1 MLLTNRQERAR
12 FFRFVVVGSIGFLV
26 DFGTFNILR
35 SLLNIQPVVA
45 NVLSFTAAV
54 ISNFVWNRY
63 WTYPDSRSKRISHQF
78 VEFVVVSLSGLAIR
92 TPIFALL
99 LQPMRDLF
107 GHLPS
112 VYPLTPEKLGDNAA
126 LAIAVIIVLFW
137 NFFVNRY
144 WTYADVK

>member
-1 MLLTNRQERAR
+1 MDKILQEFAITWGVVLVMLA
-12 FFRFVVVGSIGFLV
+12 
-26 DFGTFNILR
+26 
-35 SLLNIQPVVA
+35 VA
-45 NVLSFTAAV
+45 NVFSFTAAV

-78 VEFVVVSLSGLAIR
+78 VEFAVVSLSGLAIR

-107 GHLPS
+107 GHLPT
-112 VYPLTPEKLGDNAA
+112 VYPLTPEKLGDNTA

-144 WTYADVK
+144 WTYADVE